1 MSENEEQEYHPEENQ
16 ENENRNQELLN
27 REINKQNIQDDS
39 SKKLSSGH
47 EIISEEENKKYFL
60 QFINKNE
67 LIKILLIEKDIF
79 PYKTYELLT
88 SLEELQ
94 PKNIFFANFTSAQEL
109 VDELNN
115 PNSNINFSI
124 IKKQANVLELFF
136 VFPIE
141 GEDNS
146 MEIELTANNINNRE
160 MFRQLFEKYQSIK
173 QEQEEDVAQ
182 LKNRMNAIEEIL
194 VNMQKEQEAQKEQ
207 ERLEK
212 ERLEKEAMEK
222 EAMENED
229 HNEEQQ
235 QINEKEQEI
244 DEVNSKKDLGGKKK
258 DKKEQ
263 INEIKSSNNA
273 SKRSIQKEKE
283 KEKNIKKGKP
293 EKKKQE
299 KNVNNHKKKI
309 K

>member
-16 ENENRNQELLN
+16 ENENQNHELLN
-27 REINKQNIQDDS
+27 PEINKQDIQEDS
-39 SKKLSSGH
+39 SKKLISGH

-60 QFINKNE
+60 EFINKNE
-67 LIKILLIEKDIF
+67 LIKILLTEKDIF

-94 PKNIFFANFTSAQEL
+94 PKNIFFSNFASAQEL
-109 VDELNN
+109 TNELNN
-115 PNSNINFSI
+115 PNTNINFSI

-160 MFRQLFEKYQSIK
+160 MFRQLFEKYQNIK

-194 VNMQKEQEAQKEQ
+194 VNMQKEQEIQKEQ

-212 ERLEKEAMEK
+212 ERLEKERLEK
-222 EAMENED
+222 EAMENEE
-229 HNEEQQ
+229 HNEEEH
-235 QINEKEQEI
+235 NEKEPEKEEI
-244 DEVNSKKDLGGKKK
+244 NNKKEILGK
-258 DKKEQ
+258 KKEQ
-263 INEIKSSNNA
+263 INEIKSSNTS
-273 SKRSIQKEKE
+273 SKRNIQKE

-299 KNVNNHKKKI
+299 KNINKPKKK
-309 K
+309 KLNKNG